1 MNMKDDVKILDN
13 GSWTNCN
20 TLITQSHKL
29 LTKIVSSEETY
40 SINILYQK
48 VKGSIKRVESNEV
61 ITLVNGVII
70 KTIDKN
76 LLPQILLINMVK
88 LVRVLLDT
96 EVTDT
101 KDKFKLVNDILTL
114 KALYVYI
121 SFGLEFNKKFYRDMI
136 TDTTT
141 GDIDI
146 FLESYCCAI
155 EYILKDEHQL
165 EISYGTFG
173 IYITSVER

>member
-1 MNMKDDVKILDN
+1 MKDDTKILN
-13 GSWTNCN
+13 HGSWVNCN

-70 KTIDKN
+70 QTTDKG

-88 LVRVLLDT
+88 LVRVLIDT

-101 KDKFKLVNDILTL
+101 KDKFKILNDILTL
-114 KALYVYI
+114 KAVYVYLC
-121 SFGLEFNKKFYRDMI
+121 FGIEFNKRFYRDMLTNTRY
-136 TDTTT
+136 TDM
-141 GDIDI
+141 DA
-146 FLESYCCAI
+146 FLESYCSTLT
-155 EYILKDEHQL
+155 EILTDEHKL
-165 EISYGTFG
+165 EISYGKFG
-173 IYITSVER
+173 IGITSAEK

>member
-1 MNMKDDVKILDN
+1 MKDDVKILNN

-29 LTKIVSSEETY
+29 LTILVSSEETY

-70 KTIDKN
+70 QTNDKN

-88 LVRVLLDT
+88 LVRVLIDT

-101 KDKFKLVNDILTL
+101 KDKFKILNDILTL
-114 KALYVYI
+114 KALYVYL
-121 SFGLEFNKKFYRDMI
+121 SFGLAFNKKFYRDMI
-136 TDTTT
+136 TN
-141 GDIDI
+141 INPCELNI
-146 FLESYCCAI
+146 FLESYCGAI
-155 EYILKDEHQL
+155 EYILRDEHKL
-165 EISYGTFG
+165 VVSYGKFGRFG
-173 IYITSVER
+173 ITSIEK

>member
-1 MNMKDDVKILDN
+1 MRDDAKILNN

-70 KTIDKN
+70 QTTDKN

-88 LVRVLLDT
+88 LVRVLIDT

-101 KDKFKLVNDILTL
+101 KDKFKILNDILTL
-114 KALYVYI
+114 KAVYVYLC
-121 SFGLEFNKKFYRDMI
+121 FGLAFNKKFYRDMFTNI
-136 TDTTT
+136 NPCE
-141 GDIDI
+141 IDI
-146 FLESYCCAI
+146 FLKDYCYTI
-155 EYILKDEHQL
+155 EHLLRDEHKL
-165 EISYGTFG
+165 EVSYGKFG
-173 IYITSVER
+173 IGITYVEK

>member
-1 MNMKDDVKILDN
+1 MRDDAKILNN

-29 LTKIVSSEETY
+29 LTKIVNSEETY

-70 KTIDKN
+70 QTTDKS

-88 LVRVLLDT
+88 LVRVLIDT

-101 KDKFKLVNDILTL
+101 KDKFKILNDILTL
-114 KALYVYI
+114 KAVYVYLC
-121 SFGLEFNKKFYRDMI
+121 FGIEFNKKFYRDMFTNI
-136 TDTTT
+136 NPCEL
-141 GDIDI
+141 DI
-146 FLESYCCAI
+146 FLESYCCAL
-155 EYILKDEHQL
+155 EYILRDEHKL
-165 EISYGTFG
+165 EVSYGTFG
-173 IYITSVER
+173 IGITYVEK

>member
-1 MNMKDDVKILDN
+1 MKDDTKIWNN

-70 KTIDKN
+70 QTADKN

-88 LVRVLLDT
+88 LVRVLIDT
-96 EVTDT
+96 EVTNT
-101 KDKFKLVNDILTL
+101 KDKFKILNDILTL
-114 KALYVYI
+114 KALYVYLC
-121 SFGLEFNKKFYRDMI
+121 FGIAFNKKFYRDMFTNTRY
-136 TDTTT
+136 TDM
-141 GDIDI
+141 DA

-155 EYILKDEHQL
+155 EYMLRDEHKL
-165 EISYGTFG
+165 KVSYGTFG
-173 IYITSVER
+173 IYVTSAEK